1 MKPDEQNAPV
11 TDVSDAWSHRL
22 REPLPRRKLGPGIL
36 ALLWILRIYVMIAV
50 PLVIYAFIGALL
62 HRP

>member
-1 MKPDEQNAPV
+1 MKSDKPNAPV

-36 ALLWILRIYVMIAV
+36 TLLWILRIYVMIAV
-50 PLVIYAFIGALL
+50 PLVVYAFISALSQ
-62 HRP
+62 RP